1 MQRTNRG
8 MESYDVEGRKSAK
21 SCRCHMSLP
30 PLHALFRKR
39 TLIDGAPGKAATD
52 ATGVTESITVNA
64 CTFTRMIGGWMG
76 VWNDILSSMPHS
88 GRSWSYGVCD
98 FVSK

>member
-1 MQRTNRG
+1 
-8 MESYDVEGRKSAK
+8 
-21 SCRCHMSLP
+21 MSLP

-64 CTFTRMIGGWMG
+64 CTFTRIIGE
-76 VWNDILSSMPHS
+76 
-88 GRSWSYGVCD
+88 CD
-98 FVSK
+98 TNFIFGLTF